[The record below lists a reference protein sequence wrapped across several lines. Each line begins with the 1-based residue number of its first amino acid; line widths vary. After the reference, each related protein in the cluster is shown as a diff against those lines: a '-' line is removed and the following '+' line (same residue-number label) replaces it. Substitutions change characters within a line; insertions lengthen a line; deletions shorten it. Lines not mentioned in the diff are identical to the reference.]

1 MPAALPELLA
11 PAGSLD
17 AALAAFRAGAD
28 AVYAGLP
35 RFSARADAENLGLDR
50 LRALIAHARS
60 LPRPRKVYVAFNTLA
75 FDGERAEILDALADL
90 EELAPDALI
99 VQDLGVARL
108 ARRRFPSLE
117 LHAST
122 QLAAHSVEGVRAL
135 AGLGFSRV
143 VLARE
148 CTLDE
153 VSRIV
158 REGGAEIEVFVHGA
172 LCYSVSGLCLHSAM
186 TQGRSGN
193 RGRCAYCC
201 RIAHGGA
208 FPFSMRDLSLAP
220 VLDRV
225 VATGTA
231 SLKIEGRMKGP
242 LYVACATALYRRL
255 LDGGASPGEIRA
267 LEGDLASVFARERTT
282 LYALGEDGPP
292 EGVVDP
298 RSLAHR
304 GLPIGRVESASARSV
319 VFRPERRIE
328 RHDGLLLKLPAYMAA
343 NDGHPYGFAVGAMR
357 LAATREPV
365 FVAEAGAR
373 VELELPP
380 GAPPVPA
387 GETVYLSASQEL
399 RRRHEVPA
407 LRESALET
415 GRAARFRVALA
426 PDGVRVR
433 AADALFPDVSAE
445 AFAPAPLEPAL
456 DPERTAAAARAA
468 FAKLGGTAWRCPDP
482 ATDVEVANPAGLF
495 APAALLNA
503 ARRDAVAALDSSLA
517 ARREKR
523 KATILQDADAPF
535 SIQHPAF
542 SISRTLKYRIDQSP
556 DPSTLAGADRIVL
569 AIGHASLAD
578 IRSHLSRWTATLS
591 TLPFTLSTS
600 STLSTP
606 STLSLALPA
615 LCRDREAP
623 ALEATLDAL
632 LADGWRD
639 WEAGDLAGARRLRA
653 RGVAGF
659 TIDGTTLPAANRDAV
674 DALLELGAAR
684 VCPSA
689 ETPAETVD
697 ALLRARPGRI
707 ERLVRQSV
715 PLFLS
720 VTAPV
725 GGGTGPLRRFEGR
738 PPLLS
743 YALDGRWITVADTP
757 PWRAD
762 APASDPVRED
772 HSWDPPPVRA

>member
-1 MPAALPELLA
+1 MSAALPELLA
-11 PAGSLD
+11 PAGSFD

-28 AVYAGLP
+28 AVYCGLP
-35 RFSARADAENLGLDR
+35 RFSARADAENLDAAR
-50 LRALIAHARS
+50 LRALVAHARS

-75 FDGERAEILDALADL
+75 FDGERAEILDALAGL

-108 ARRRFPSLE
+108 ARRRFPTLE

-122 QLAAHSVEGVRAL
+122 QLAAHSAEGVRAL
-135 AGLGFSRV
+135 AELGFSRV

-225 VATGTA
+225 VATGAA

-255 LDGGASPGEIRA
+255 LDGGAPPDEIRA
-267 LEGDLASVFARERTT
+267 LEGDLVSVFARERTT

-304 GLPIGRVESASARSV
+304 GLPIGRVESSGARGF

-357 LAATREPV
+357 LAATGEPV
-365 FVAEAGAR
+365 FEAEAGAR

-387 GETVYLSASQEL
+387 GETVYLSASQAL
-399 RRRHEVPA
+399 RRRHEVPP

-415 GRAARFRVALA
+415 GRAARFAVALA

-433 AADALFPDVSAE
+433 AADAGFPDVSAE
-445 AFAPAPLEPAL
+445 TFLPSPLQPAR
-456 DPERTAAAARAA
+456 DPERTATAAHAA

-482 ATDVEVANPAGLF
+482 ATDVAVSNPAGLF
-495 APAALLNA
+495 APASLLNA

-517 ARREKR
+517 ARRDSRKR
-523 KATILQDADAPF
+523 AILQDSSSRIEHCALR
-535 SIQHPAF
+535 
-542 SISRTLKYRIDQSP
+542 ISRILKYRIDQHP
-556 DPSTLAGADRIVL
+556 DSSALAGADRIVL
-569 AIGHASLAD
+569 AIGHTPLAD
-578 IRSHLSRWTATLS
+578 IRSHLSRWQSLS
-591 TLPFTLSTS
+591 SLVTRH
-600 STLSTP
+600 
-606 STLSLALPA
+606 LSLALPA

-623 ALEATLDAL
+623 ALEETLDAL

-639 WEAGDLAGARRLRA
+639 WEAADLAGARRLRA
-653 RGVAGF
+653 RGLTGF
-659 TIDGTTLPAANRDAV
+659 TVDGTTLPAANRDAV
-674 DALLELGAAR
+674 DALVELGAAR

-697 ALLRARPGRI
+697 ALSRARPGRV
-707 ERLVRQSV
+707 ERLVRQRV
-715 PLFLS
+715 PLFVS
-720 VTAPV
+720 ATAPV
-725 GGGTGPLRRFEGR
+725 GGGAGALRRFEGR

-743 YALDGRWITVADTP
+743 YGLDGRWITVADAP

-762 APASDPVRED
+762 APSGAAIRED
-772 HSWDPPPVRA
+772 YAWDPPPQA